1 MVVYEEQGRDVIGA
15 SNRSFQTTKRRDRE
29 REGGFDRK
37 REKQQAAI
45 EKLDEK
51 WKRDPT
57 ISRPELSWLCCDE
70 FQLYHLTTCSHS
82 HSFSFFFFFFSLK
95 VLSFLF
101 LFLSFIK
108 KICMFLFFFLFFF
121 SFENSPKKSSKY

>member
-82 HSFSFFFFFFSLK
+82 HSFSFFFFFLFPQSTLISIF
-95 VLSFLF
+95 VLIFH
-101 LFLSFIK
+101 K
-108 KICMFLFFFLFFF
+108 KNLHVPFFFLFFF
-121 SFENSPKKSSKY
+121 LL